1 MYAYIYYVLPPAKC
15 IQVCHDHLRT
25 QTSKSFCP
33 GRPGQFEASSTHQS
47 FAKNKRITLEQWP
60 GNESLD
66 FWKLLWFNMI

>member
-1 MYAYIYYVLPPAKC
+1 MYVCVYIIIFIYIYMYAYIYIYYVLPPAKC

-47 FAKNKRITLEQWP
+47 FAKNKRITLEQ
-60 GNESLD
+60 
-66 FWKLLWFNMI
+66 